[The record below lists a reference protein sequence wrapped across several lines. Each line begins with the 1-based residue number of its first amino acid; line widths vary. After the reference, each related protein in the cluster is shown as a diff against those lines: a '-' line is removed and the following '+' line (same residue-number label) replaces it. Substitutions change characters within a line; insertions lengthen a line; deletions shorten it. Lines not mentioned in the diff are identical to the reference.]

1 MGKVGCWLLA
11 KVGVGDCPEAQPGV
25 PLKWVVGRKQ
35 ERREAKALPL
45 NTLRARC
52 QEAAVR
58 QESKHRSRSC
68 AHTWLLVALH

>member
-1 MGKVGCWLLA
+1 MA
-11 KVGVGDCPEAQPGV
+11 KVGVGDRPEAQPGV

-52 QEAAVR
+52 QEAAVG